1 MEKELENLDSSNEEN
16 ENDNSEIVEEV
27 AEESESNE
35 ESNNDSP
42 EEDNPKE
49 EYTEREKQL
58 YARLKKA
65 EKDLKGKKDS
75 PKPVKSEGESDR
87 FDRLELKL
95 AGVIDKDDQD
105 TIIEY
110 AQFKGIGVDEARE
123 SRAMKAELRE
133 AEKQR
138 TSESATPR
146 NNNRAPGQQDE
157 VGMWVKKYK
166 KDGSLP
172 DNSPALTSKILDA
185 LSNGA

>member
-1 MEKELENLDSSNEEN
+1 MENEELENLDSQNEEQ
-16 ENDNSEIVEEV
+16 ENDDSSTVEEV
-27 AEESESNE
+27 EESESNE
-35 ESNNDSP
+35 ESSD
-42 EEDNPKE
+42 EETTKE

-65 EKDLKGKKDS
+65 EKDLKAKKDD
-75 PKPVKSEGESDR
+75 PKPAKSESESDR

-95 AGVIDKDDQD
+95 AGVTDKNDQD

-110 AQFKGIGVDEARE
+110 ARFKGISVDEARE

-133 AEKQR
+133 AERQR
-138 TSESATPR
+138 LSESASPR

-172 DNSPALTSKILDA
+172 DNNPALTSKILDA